1 MGAHLNGYTSRE
13 QTAYYIKALSK
24 DMPKGRMASG
34 RSLIWRLRMK
44 QEHVLISCPPACFLT
59 TEQGMKLWLSG

>member
-24 DMPKGRMASG
+24 DMPKGRIASG
-34 RSLIWRLRMK
+34 QSLIWKLRMK
-44 QEHVLISCPPACFLT
+44 KACVLVFL
-59 TEQGMKLWLSG
+59 SYRHPF

>member
-24 DMPKGRMASG
+24 DMPKGRVASG
-34 RSLIWRLRMK
+34 LGLIRRLRMK
-44 QEHVLISCPPACFLT
+44 QVHVLMFLPH
-59 TEQGMKLWLSG
+59 QHPF

>member
-24 DMPKGRMASG
+24 DMPKGRIASG
-34 RSLIWRLRMK
+34 QSLVRSLRMK
-44 QEHVLISCPPACFLT
+44 QACVLVFLSH
-59 TEQGMKLWLSG
+59 QHPF